1 MESANE
7 AIILTEKN
15 KKFKNKILRRVNGSL
30 NDQERVLDLV
40 ERFLA
45 MIHIQREKESSLI
58 SSFNVSETL
67 RTKRKRIEWRNE
79 KVGREWEEK
88 EKKEK
93 AKKEK
98 KRTKEKKEKTKK
110 KKRRR
115 RKEKEKEIRKKRRR
129 KKENM

>member
-15 KKFKNKILRRVNGSL
+15 KKFKNKILRRVNGGL

-93 AKKEK
+93 AKKVG
-98 KRTKEKKEKTKK
+98 RSTNG
-110 KKRRR
+110 
-115 RKEKEKEIRKKRRR
+115 RKKQTLAALFPRSV
-129 KKENM
+129 KTS